1 MISNLLD
8 NGFGGG
14 DKGCYCSCFSAISVD
29 LFSDH
34 ELLMRENVC
43 IPHPPPQRSWLLA
56 MWSHTNHRTLTHWN
70 CKMSLH
76 NIIVMLAIGCVT
88 GSVVTVVN
96 NNNQNSRLQWLIT
109 SALWSIFLPQ
119 LLWVAWQA
127 PTAGASH
134 S

>member
-43 IPHPPPQRSWLLA
+43 IPHPPPP
-56 MWSHTNHRTLTHWN
+56 
-70 CKMSLH
+70 K
-76 NIIVMLAIGCVT
+76 VMVACN
-88 GSVVTVVN
+88 VVTHQS
-96 NNNQNSRLQWLIT
+96 QNINTLELRN
-109 SALWSIFLPQ
+109 
-119 LLWVAWQA
+119 V
-127 PTAGASH
+127 TA
-134 S
+134 